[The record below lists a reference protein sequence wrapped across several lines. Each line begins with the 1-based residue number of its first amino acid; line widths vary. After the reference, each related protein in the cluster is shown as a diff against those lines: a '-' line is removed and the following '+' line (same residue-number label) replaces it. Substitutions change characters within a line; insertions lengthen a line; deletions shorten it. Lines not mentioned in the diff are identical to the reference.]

1 MARRPLR
8 KASPK
13 RAKGPWIP
21 AYNRDLQLIADVAA
35 GQGMLSKYLGIS
47 TERDARIADEQ
58 AAAML
63 QRLTQ
68 QQVVLTGALSMA
80 HHDYFPAGTTLMEK
94 IGEVLTSDVQALIDM
109 QLDALVEKL
118 N

>member
-21 AYNRDLQLIADVAA
+21 GYHRNLQLIADVAA
-35 GQGMLSKYLGIS
+35 GEGMLSKYLGIS
-47 TERDARIADEQ
+47 TETDARIRDEQ
-58 AAAML
+58 AGAML

-68 QQVVLTGALSMA
+68 QQVVLSGALSMA
-80 HHDYFPAGTTLMEK
+80 HHDFSQP
-94 IGEVLTSDVQALIDM
+94 VRP
-109 QLDALVEKL
+109 
-118 N
+118 